1 MLVLAA
7 CLRTTAPQSVARVQL
22 GGGILDL
29 FWGYFVQCELSSPT
43 IVALE
48 RLAALFGLSLIEKQA
63 GDFLEDGYLSG
74 KAVRKWTI
82 DARHCIPGRFPQLTA
97 QTVGMMAGC

>member
-1 MLVLAA
+1 M
-7 CLRTTAPQSVARVQL
+7 PQSIARVQL
-22 GGGILDL
+22 GGGILDV
-29 FWGYFVQCELSSPT
+29 FWGYFVQGELSSPT

-74 KAVRKWTI
+74 KAVRKWTLLRGI
-82 DARHCIPGRFPQLTA
+82 ASPADFHSLQLRLSA
-97 QTVGMMAGC
+97 